1 MSIERSRVMA
11 PEERPHL
18 LNYAVAPHRTL
29 AKVLFDKSIGV
40 WQDILCKKGLVAYE
54 RDEGN

>member
-1 MSIERSRVMA
+1 MA